1 MTGYQNFRNMKVWKE
16 SRKLNQ
22 MLFEILKDKEE
33 KDVGFLKNHM
43 FKTAG
48 SIMDNIAEGA
58 ERSGNKEFIQFLS
71 ISKGSAGE
79 LISQMYRAMDI
90 GLITQLEFEKCE
102 EMLTDISKQL
112 MNFMK
117 YLKNSDRKGYKF
129 EESQAEYRISKS
141 IFFDSED

>member
-102 EMLTDISKQL
+102 EMLIDISKQL

>member
-22 MLFEILKDKEE
+22 LLFEILKDK
-33 KDVGFLKNHM
+33 DDRDFGFLKNHM

-48 SIMDNIAEGA
+48 SIMDNIAEGS
-58 ERSGNKEFIQFLS
+58 ERSGNREFIQFLS

-90 GLITQLEFEKCE
+90 GLIDTSEFEQCE
-102 EMLTDISKQL
+102 EKLTDISKQL

-117 YLKNSDRKGYKF
+117 YLKKSDRKGYKF
-129 EESQAEYRISKS
+129 EEPEMEYTLEASS
-141 IFFDSED
+141 FFDLDE